1 MIQLIIVVLAWGF
14 SWYAIRLQ
22 VGDVAPIV
30 SVGWRFLIAG
40 LLLLA
45 WLLIR
50 GKFQLPLQQYRV
62 KLVFLGTFLFGANF
76 ISFYYAA
83 PHLPSGLIS
92 IVFAMAV
99 FVVSLNEW
107 VWRRKKP
114 EAKTIVG
121 ALFGVTGLALLFG
134 PSILFEQNLSNQGQS
149 SITGVATPLLGL
161 ALSILGTWFFSVGN
175 LISQSIPR
183 EVHMPSAISCSM
195 LFSAITCLAIG
206 YLFGNSLSLP
216 VNTLYLASLAYLSIG
231 ASVIAFICYLSLVR
245 NKGAAKASY
254 ATVLFPIIALAVST
268 AVEGYQ
274 WTPSTALGAVLSLI
288 GAYIVFRPDKT

>member
-1 MIQLIIVVLAWGF
+1 M
-14 SWYAIRLQ
+14 
-22 VGDVAPIV
+22 GDVAPIV

-45 WLLIR
+45 WLYVR
-50 GKFQLPLQQYRV
+50 GKFQLPSREYWV
-62 KLVFLGTFLFGANF
+62 KLIFLGTFLFGANF

-92 IVFAMAV
+92 LVFAMAV
-99 FVVSLNEW
+99 FVVSFNEW

-114 EAKTIVG
+114 EAKTILG
-121 ALFGVTGLALLFG
+121 ALFGITGLALLFG
-134 PSILFEQNLSNQGQS
+134 PSILFQHNPADQAQIPGAAAA
-149 SITGVATPLLGL
+149 IPLLGL
-161 ALSILGTWFFSVGN
+161 ALSILGTWFFAVGN

-183 EVHMPSAISCSM
+183 QVHMPSAISCSM
-195 LFSAITCLAIG
+195 LFSAITCLVIAH
-206 YLFGNSLSLP
+206 LSGNSLSLP
-216 VNTLYLASLAYLSIG
+216 INTLYLASLAYLSIG

-254 ATVLFPIIALAVST
+254 ATVLFPVIALAVST

-274 WTPSTALGAVLSLI
+274 WTFNSATGAVLALI
-288 GAYIVFRPDKT
+288 GAYIVFRPTKA